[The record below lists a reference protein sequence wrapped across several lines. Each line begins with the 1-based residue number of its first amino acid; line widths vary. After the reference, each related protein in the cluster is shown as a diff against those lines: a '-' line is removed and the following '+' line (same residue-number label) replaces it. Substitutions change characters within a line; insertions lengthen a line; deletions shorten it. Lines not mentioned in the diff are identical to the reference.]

1 LFIPDPDPHFLPILD
16 PGSRGQKGTEYR
28 IPDPQHWFTNKEERN
43 NSNHTSYK
51 EDNNN
56 PSIIPKKE
64 TFGLEVM
71 SGLFLGG
78 LTVSALNHPRS
89 SLSSLIQVS
98 SGSDS

>member
-1 LFIPDPDPHFLPILD
+1 MFVYYTKREIRATAQAIRKILTIHQL
-16 PGSRGQKGTEYR
+16 SQ
-28 IPDPQHWFTNKEERN
+28 
-43 NSNHTSYK
+43 
-51 EDNNN
+51 
-56 PSIIPKKE
+56 KE

-98 SGSDS
+98 TGSDSGIRLPKRTCNRKSKYFL